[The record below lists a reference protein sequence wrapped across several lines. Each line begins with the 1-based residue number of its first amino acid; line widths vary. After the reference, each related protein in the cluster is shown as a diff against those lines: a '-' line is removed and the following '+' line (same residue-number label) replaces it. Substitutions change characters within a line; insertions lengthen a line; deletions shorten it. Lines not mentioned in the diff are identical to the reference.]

1 MDQMFEMYSNYPDKY
16 DDLVLHEDYNNS
28 LLTFL
33 ENEICW
39 NNKTVC
45 EFGAGTGRVTQ
56 LYIKDVNRASIHDSS
71 ISMLEKA
78 KIKLSDYNYK
88 IKYGL
93 LNNNDIACIDEK
105 YDIVIEGWSFRH
117 LVVEKYKN
125 NSIIINDLVSASM
138 NIAKE
143 AVIII
148 ETMGTNV
155 DKPKA
160 PGDVL
165 PVFYSYLCENGFI
178 ENILRTDYRFPSYID
193 AKRIMGSFFGPEM
206 AKDIEDNRK
215 SIVEEYTGIWILRK

>member
-1 MDQMFEMYSNYPDKY
+1 MDQMFEMYRNYPDKY
-16 DDLVLHEDYNNS
+16 DDLVLHEDFNDS

-33 ENEICW
+33 EKEIYW
-39 NNKTVC
+39 KEKTVC

-56 LYIKDVNRASIHDSS
+56 LYIKDVNQASIHDSS

-78 KIKLSDYNYK
+78 KLKLNDYNYK

-93 LNNNDIACIDEK
+93 LDNNDIASIDKK
-105 YDIVIEGWSFRH
+105 YDIVIEGWSFGH
-117 LVVEKYKN
+117 LVVEKYQSN
-125 NSIIINDLVSASM
+125 SSIINNLVSASM
-138 NIAKE
+138 NMAKD

-165 PVFYSYLCENGFI
+165 PIFYRYLCENGFI

-193 AKRIMGSFFGPEM
+193 AKRIMGSFFGIEM
-206 AKDIEDNRK
+206 AKDIEDNKK
-215 SIVEEYTGIWILRK
+215 SIIEEYTGIWILRK